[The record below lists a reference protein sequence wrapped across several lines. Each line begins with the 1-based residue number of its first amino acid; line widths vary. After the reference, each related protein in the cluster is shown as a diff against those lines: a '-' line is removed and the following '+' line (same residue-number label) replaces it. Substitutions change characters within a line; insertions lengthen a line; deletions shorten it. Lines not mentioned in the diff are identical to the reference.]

1 MPDLYRTISG
11 ALFRAPN
18 LEHNNRDHI
27 PWNAVQERAD
37 RNVILVNGTKEF
49 TLEQVYDKLF
59 QKSYEEWLAK
69 ERKKSRAKDDPPT
82 YYEKIQKDKKKHLSY
97 EIIWQIGDMDDTG
110 YDTDNLS
117 VIWAEDVL
125 LRFAEHLMFEVTN
138 VTIASKCCLEDP
150 EWKPPFE
157 AGIVIT
163 NFAFNGDEFT
173 PHLHMTFVPY
183 SDNCSRGQK
192 TQNALAQTFTR
203 MGYKTTMEQ
212 ARDASD
218 ELVWQD
224 TPEGKKPQMV
234 RTAYGAVEWI
244 EEQKNWIAEDMEK
257 NIGWKRLFKGK
268 NERGDLLLSD
278 YRRERAAE
286 KALEA
291 EREKERQEN
300 ALQHIQTLSEK
311 TIKKLDE
318 EISAKNMTLECTDA
332 LIEIRKNDM
341 AEWEEKAECSKSEY
355 LKADELLTDKKK
367 EVEQAQG
374 ELSRVTEELDEATR
388 KKEIALDLYHRLS
401 MDTENTH
408 LFDKVVDLT
417 YENEQLR
424 SKIQVLQDKLEKA
437 YEFMKQFVINGRNM
451 LDVFRERIG
460 EVKEWVHRKVAG
472 MGR

>member
-1 MPDLYRTISG
+1 MLDIYRTISG

-27 PWNAVQERAD
+27 PWNAVQERTD

-82 YYEKIQKDKKKHLSY
+82 YYEKIEKDKKKHLSY

-117 VIWAEDVL
+117 AIWAEDVL
-125 LRFAEHLMFEVTN
+125 LRFADHLMFEVPN
-138 VTIASKCCLEDP
+138 ITIASKCCLEDP
-150 EWKPPFE
+150 EWKPLFE

-163 NFAFNGDEFT
+163 NFAFNGDEST

-212 ARDASD
+212 ARDSSD

-244 EEQKNWIAEDMEK
+244 EEQKNWIAEEMEK
-257 NIGWKRLFKGK
+257 SIGWKRLFKGK

-332 LIEIRKNDM
+332 LIESRKNDM
-341 AEWEEKAECSKSEY
+341 AEWEEKAEYSKSEY

-367 EVEQAQG
+367 EVEQTQG

-401 MDTENTH
+401 TDIENTD

-424 SKIQVLQDKLEKA
+424 SKIQILQDKLEKA

-460 EVKEWVHRKVAG
+460 EVKEWVYRKVAG

>member
-1 MPDLYRTISG
+1 MPDIYRTISG

-18 LEHNNRDHI
+18 LVHNNRDHI

-37 RNVILVNGTKEF
+37 RNVVFLNGTKDF
-49 TLEQVYDKLF
+49 TLEQIYDKLF

-82 YYEKIQKDKKKHLSY
+82 YYEKIEKDKKKHLSY

-110 YDTDNLS
+110 YDTDHLS
-117 VIWAEDVL
+117 AIWAEDVL
-125 LRFAEHLMFEVTN
+125 LRFAEHLMYEVPN
-138 VTIASKCCLEDP
+138 VTYVSKERLEDP

-157 AGIVIT
+157 AGVVIT
-163 NFAFNGDEFT
+163 NFAFNGDEST

-224 TPEGKKPQMV
+224 TPEGRKPQMV

-257 NIGWKRLFKGK
+257 NIGWTRFYKGK

-311 TIKKLDE
+311 TMKKLDE
-318 EISAKNMTLECTDA
+318 EISAKNMVLEFNDA
-332 LIEIRKNDM
+332 LIEIKKSDV
-341 AEWEEKAECSKSEY
+341 AEWEEKVEYSKSEY

-374 ELSRVTEELDEATR
+374 KLSRVTEKLDEATR

-401 MDTENTH
+401 TDTENTD
-408 LFDKVVDLT
+408 LFDKVVDLS